1 MNPYSILLNALESLA
16 VEFPNPDVDSF
27 YRELERVVSDNLP
40 VPDHEIFEDIL
51 KGKAKGKARPI
62 PPKTLELLTK
72 LARRRLSEQVPERAQ
87 EPEMDQET
95 MKESSRDQDQE
106 SGGDQE
112 STRDQETPKE
122 SGDQETPKESRD
134 QETPKESR
142 DQETPK
148 ESRDEETP
156 KESRDQDEEAE
167 YLPIASSSS
176 SASKFKPDTKRKRKR
191 NPNKTKSPP
200 PPSKRK
206 AEDVEESGLVL
217 KVNPFV
223 FQDSESKRW
232 KVSLLEEVSTATL
245 YDAPLSE
252 SFESKDKAIEALDHF
267 EEQAKKEPDFWL
279 ERALHTW
286 KLLNARQACELIQGT
301 EPLVI
306 GDAKYLIV
314 YMAFGEPQLSGL
326 PKYQEFQQFQEDDD
340 VSQVIQAL
348 ESDIT
353 QMMMTIGISTLDKLP
368 NQDLV
373 SRIQIKFLDF
383 IPCLEAWGDEP
394 VVGISFFVLQMPENT
409 TLEQLESFDQEIFES
424 LP

>member
-16 VEFPNPDVDSF
+16 VEFPNPDFDSF
-27 YRELERVVSDNLP
+27 YRELERVVSANLP
-40 VPDHEIFEDIL
+40 EPDHEIFEDIL
-51 KGKAKGKARPI
+51 KGKAQGKARPI

-72 LARRRLSEQVPERAQ
+72 LARRRLSEQVPEVAQ

-95 MKESSRDQDQE
+95 MKESSRDQE
-106 SGGDQE
+106 SAGDQ
-112 STRDQETPKE
+112 
-122 SGDQETPKESRD
+122 ESRD

-142 DQETPK
+142 HQ
-148 ESRDEETP
+148 ETP

-232 KVSLLEEVSTATL
+232 KVSLLEQVSTATL

-353 QMMMTIGISTLDKLP
+353 QMMTTIGISTLDKLP

>member
-16 VEFPNPDVDSF
+16 VEFPNPDFDSF
-27 YRELERVVSDNLP
+27 YRELERVVSANLP
-40 VPDHEIFEDIL
+40 EPDHEIFEDIL
-51 KGKAKGKARPI
+51 KGKAQGKARPI

-72 LARRRLSEQVPERAQ
+72 LARRRLSEQVPEVAQ

-95 MKESSRDQDQE
+95 MKESSRDQE
-106 SGGDQE
+106 SAGDQE
-112 STRDQETPKE
+112 SRH
-122 SGDQETPKESRD
+122 QETPKESRH
-134 QETPKESR
+134 Q
-142 DQETPK
+142 
-148 ESRDEETP
+148 ETP

-232 KVSLLEEVSTATL
+232 KVSLLEQVSTATL

-326 PKYQEFQQFQEDDD
+326 AKYQEFQQFQEDDD
-340 VSQVIQAL
+340 VAQVIQAL

-353 QMMMTIGISTLDKLP
+353 QMMTTIGISTLDKLP